1 MSEHILI
8 VDDDPAILDSIQEY
22 LSIAGYAT
30 CTASNAEKAL
40 ELLKQRPIDVMISD
54 IIMNGMDGLQ
64 LTEYVKKNYDTGI
77 IIMTG
82 YIGDYTYAE
91 AIHKGADDFVFKP
104 IKFDELFLRLKRVI
118 RERRSAQERS
128 QMMEKLKR
136 LSITDD
142 LTQLYNSRQ
151 FYHQVAAEVKRYN
164 RYQRPLSL
172 LMIDIDHFKQFN
184 DTYGHLEG
192 DQILS
197 KIGGLITSGLRTM
210 DTAYRYGGEEFTVI
224 LPETDANAAVTVAQ
238 RIKDAVEKTNLT
250 SNSKGT
256 ITLSIGVTE
265 YKNGETVSDFI
276 KRADQAM
283 YASKGKGRDCISLLL
298 PEPSAR
304 QREPS

>member
-1 MSEHILI
+1 MSEHVLI

-22 LSIAGYAT
+22 LSLSGYNAY
-30 CTASNAEKAL
+30 TASSAEKGI
-40 ELLKQRPIDVMISD
+40 ELLKKIKIDVMISD

-64 LTEYVKKNYDTGI
+64 LTEYVKNNYDTGI

-104 IKFDELFLRLKRVI
+104 IKFDELLLRLKRVI
-118 RERRSAQERS
+118 RERRLARDRT
-128 QMMEKLKR
+128 QMVEKLKK

-142 LTQLYNSRQ
+142 LTGLYNSRH
-151 FYHQVAAEVKRYN
+151 FYHQLAAEIKRYT
-164 RYQRPLSL
+164 RYKRPLAL
-172 LMIDIDHFKQFN
+172 LMLDIDHFKHFN

-197 KIGGLITSGLRTM
+197 KIGGLITTGLRTM
-210 DTAYRYGGEEFTVI
+210 DTAYRFGGEEFTVI
-224 LPETDANAAVTVAQ
+224 LPETDANAAAAVAQ
-238 RIKDAVEKTNLT
+238 RIRDEVEKTKL
-250 SNSKGT
+250 SINSEGN

-265 YKNGETVSDFI
+265 YADGEAISDFV

-283 YASKGKGRDCISLLL
+283 YRSKEKGRNCISLLL
-298 PEPSAR
+298 PEA
-304 QREPS
+304 